1 MRIQGAF
8 GIRFVR
14 WDVAGREEG
23 CAAGR
28 EAMAEAREA
37 VAAGM
42 DHRLAESV
50 KREAEGRSGGFF
62 VTTASINHQ
71 GAGFKAGVV
80 IPGVNDDFVQA
91 SSTISSGKAAVAE
104 EARAKAE
111 AKAARAH
118 AASFWRR

>member
-1 MRIQGAF
+1 MRIQGTF

-23 CAAGR
+23 R

-37 VAAGM
+37 VAAGL

-50 KREAEGRSGGFF
+50 KREAEGGYEGGYF

-80 IPGVNDDFVQA
+80 IPGVNDDFVQP
-91 SSTISSGKAAVAE
+91 SSVISSGKAAVLE
-104 EARAKAE
+104 EAK
-111 AKAARAH
+111 AKAARAR
-118 AASFWRR
+118 AAALVRHR

>member
-14 WDVAGREEG
+14 WDVAGREE
-23 CAAGR
+23 GR

-50 KREAEGRSGGFF
+50 KREAEGGYF

-71 GAGFKAGVV
+71 GAGFKGGVV
-80 IPGVNDDFVQA
+80 IPGVNDDFVQP

-104 EARAKAE
+104 EAK
-111 AKAARAH
+111 AKAARAR
-118 AASFWRR
+118 AAALVRHR

>member
-28 EAMAEAREA
+28 AAQAEARAA
-37 VAAGM
+37 VAAGL

-50 KREAEGRSGGFF
+50 KRQAKGLAEGRGSYF
-62 VTTASINHQ
+62 VTTASTNHQ
-71 GAGFKAGVV
+71 GAGFKGGVV
-80 IPGVNDDFVQA
+80 IPGVNDDFVKP
-91 SSTISSGKAAVAE
+91 SSEISSGKAAVVAE
-104 EARAKAE
+104 AE
-111 AKAARAH
+111 AKAARAR
-118 AASFWRR
+118 AAALVRRR